1 MEIPFGTVSI
11 REWVGGGGY
20 PFPWQTE
27 KKASAHLVSR
37 RPTLKKKGLV
47 KLCRKFSV
55 RNFDWMTFTGY
66 ISVMPTSIQP
76 DPLEV
81 IKA

>member
-1 MEIPFGTVSI
+1 MCTGTNSDCIVFITSYTYI
-11 REWVGGGGY
+11 
-20 PFPWQTE
+20 
-27 KKASAHLVSR
+27 VSR
-37 RPTLKKKGLV
+37 RRPSKKGSGETV
-47 KLCRKFSV
+47 YKKFSV

-66 ISVMPTSIQP
+66 VSVMPASIQP

>member
-1 MEIPFGTVSI
+1 MTPIYSTIVL
-11 REWVGGGGY
+11 
-20 PFPWQTE
+20 Q
-27 KKASAHLVSR
+27 
-37 RPTLKKKGLV
+37 RPTLKKGSGETVYK
-47 KLCRKFSV
+47 KFLV

-66 ISVMPTSIQP
+66 VSAMPTWIQP

>member
-1 MEIPFGTVSI
+1 MILLAVSLAA
-11 REWVGGGGY
+11 
-20 PFPWQTE
+20 PDP
-27 KKASAHLVSR
+27 
-37 RPTLKKKGLV
+37 KKKGSGETV
-47 KLCRKFSV
+47 YKKFSV

-66 ISVMPTSIQP
+66 VSVMPTLIQP

>member
-1 MEIPFGTVSI
+1 VEG
-11 REWVGGGGY
+11 VG
-20 PFPWQTE
+20 
-27 KKASAHLVSR
+27 SR
-37 RPTLKKKGLV
+37 VPDCISLAAPDPQKKGSGETV
-47 KLCRKFSV
+47 YKKFSV

-66 ISVMPTSIQP
+66 VSVMPTSIRP

>member
-1 MEIPFGTVSI
+1 MRSSVPSL
-11 REWVGGGGY
+11 Y
-20 PFPWQTE
+20 PPSLAAPDPQ
-27 KKASAHLVSR
+27 
-37 RPTLKKKGLV
+37 KKGSGETV
-47 KLCRKFSV
+47 QKKFSV

-66 ISVMPTSIQP
+66 VSVMPTSIQP